1 MYTDGLS
8 ERRGESMD
16 HGMTRLRP
24 HAAALVDQDI
34 DELSDELM
42 NGLVAGAHDDIALL
56 ALRLPQSDE
65 GVSP

>member
-1 MYTDGLS
+1 
-8 ERRGESMD
+8 
-16 HGMTRLRP
+16 MTRLRP